1 MPRASNLLDMSQS
14 ESLSEEFTAR
24 ALIDSYTFQWFN
36 SRTCLLVSKTSLI
49 EKRALRN
56 ISYHRYRD

>member
-36 SRTCLLVSKTSLI
+36 SRTRLLVSKRSLI

>member
-14 ESLSEEFTAR
+14 GSLSEEFTAR
-24 ALIDSYTFQWFN
+24 ALTDSYTFQWFN

-56 ISYHRYRD
+56 ISYHRYRE

>member
-14 ESLSEEFTAR
+14 GSLLEEFTAR
-24 ALIDSYTFQWFN
+24 ALIDYYTFQWLN

-56 ISYHRYRD
+56 IGYHRYRE